1 MTPAP
6 LRKDVVQQRLVE
18 MRGLLD
24 YLDGRRG
31 LTAED
36 LEADDAL
43 EARLAT
49 ERAQRRL
56 IELAVKVN
64 AMLLAAAGEPPPA
77 DDHSSFTA
85 AGRIGVVDDEL
96 ARRLAPSAVSATASS
111 TSTRRWTSGR
121 WPRRSGRHRRTG
133 PPS

>member
-24 YLDGRRG
+24 YLDGKRG
-31 LTAED
+31 LTAAD

-49 ERAQRRL
+49 ERALTRL

-64 AMLLAAAGEPPPA
+64 AMLLAAAGEAPPA
-77 DDHSSFTA
+77 DYHSSFTA
-85 AGRIGVVDDEL
+85 AG
-96 ARRLAPSAVSATASS
+96 A
-111 TSTRRWTSGR
+111 
-121 WPRRSGRHRRTG
+121 HRRG
-133 PPS
+133 RR